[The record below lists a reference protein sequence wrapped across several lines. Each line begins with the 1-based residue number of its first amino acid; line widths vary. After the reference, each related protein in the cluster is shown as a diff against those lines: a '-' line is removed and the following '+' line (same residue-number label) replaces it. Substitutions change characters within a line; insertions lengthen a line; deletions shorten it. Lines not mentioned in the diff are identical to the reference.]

1 MLVLTIWF
9 EPNIFTLRKTHTT
22 GQSVQYS
29 LFSSQMSCALALL
42 RPEGDLSMEYI
53 YFELP
58 LLLLLLVFAF
68 EFTLPLLLNINYSF
82 SQHNQ
87 QPNSQQL
94 VLVLIQL
101 HHIEY
106 SKLHSLLTSY
116 IHYTQATFTTH
127 KRYIDVSELHT
138 TNTVCYYIALGFS
151 RTN

>member
-106 SKLHSLLTSY
+106 SKLHWILASYTEYSKLHWILKATLNTHKLHSLHTSY
-116 IHYTQATFTTH
+116 IHYTQA
-127 KRYIDVSELHT
+127 LHW
-138 TNTVCYYIALGFS
+138 
-151 RTN
+151 R